1 VLWRLSRARNSR
13 HFLLQRKIPPPVPT
27 QWVISSGRPDGGIKG
42 LWLRPMTGW
51 PSGFYEG
58 PPLLWTRL
66 VVVNELP
73 VTRDTLLLRLL
84 GAGSVLKQ
92 AIAEL
97 QALPAETPE
106 RMLALPVLVKTTVGG
121 ANRPSKADKQ

>member
-1 VLWRLSRARNSR
+1 MA
-13 HFLLQRKIPPPVPT
+13 
-27 QWVISSGRPDGGIKG
+27 
-42 LWLRPMTGW
+42 GW
-51 PSGFYEG
+51 PPGFYEG

-73 VTRDTLLLRLL
+73 VARDTLLVRVL

-97 QALPAETPE
+97 KELQEETPE
-106 RMLALPVLVKTTVGG
+106 RTLAVIRDFIL
-121 ANRPSKADKQ
+121 RR